1 MLKIRLID
9 FYKLLL
15 RLNQSRL
22 IYLLFYAA
30 VGSQLPFLPLF
41 LSQQGFEN
49 EKVGLLMGLQG
60 LAVLVAPGIASH
72 IADSLKGGAKSVA
85 ILCNLLGAL
94 FLFLL
99 TTTTDLYLSAIL
111 ILSFGLFFVPLFS
124 LVDGIVVSILRS
136 HHEEAMNKFSSIRAF
151 GTIGFMVPSAILAP
165 SFYFFDLPYRFAIY
179 LSASLA
185 LINAIYVFVFLKSD
199 EVESKIHKSAPLVL
213 GLKALRKPPLLLFTI
228 INFLIATAMGTYYSF
243 FSIRL
248 KELGVPSHSIGLIY
262 NLGPL
267 FELPYLFLGGWLI
280 SRLGIKRLIMIAAV
294 AGLFRFLI
302 LALSKSVFLVCVS
315 MIAHS
320 AIIMS
325 LAILVT
331 IILDRYCEP
340 HYRYSVLGLT
350 QILNGGVSRL
360 IGGLTVGL
368 ALQLGISHQHEVT
381 FAFILAAFL
390 CLIALLLSFRLK
402 LD

>member
-1 MLKIRLID
+1 
-9 FYKLLL
+9 
-15 RLNQSRL
+15 
-22 IYLLFYAA
+22 
-30 VGSQLPFLPLF
+30 
-41 LSQQGFEN
+41 
-49 EKVGLLMGLQG
+49 MGLQG

-94 FLFLL
+94 FLFLV
-99 TTTTDLYLSAIL
+99 TTTNDFYLTAIL

-124 LVDGIVVSILRS
+124 LIDGIVVSILRS
-136 HHEEAMNKFSSIRAF
+136 HNENAMSKFSSIRAF

-165 SFYFFDLPYRFAIY
+165 SFYYFDLPYRFAIY
-179 LSASLA
+179 LSATFA
-185 LINAIYVFVFLKSD
+185 LINAVYLIVFLKSD
-199 EVESKIHKSAPLVL
+199 EVESRIHKSAPLLL
-213 GLKALRKPPLLLFTI
+213 GLNALKKPPLFLFTVV
-228 INFLIATAMGTYYSF
+228 NFLIATAMGTYYSF

-280 SRLGIKRLIMIAAV
+280 SRFGIKRLIMIAAI

-302 LALSKSVFLVCVS
+302 LALSNSVFLVCVS
-315 MIAHS
+315 MITHS

-325 LAILVT
+325 LAILINIV
-331 IILDRYCEP
+331 LDKYCEA

-350 QILNGGVSRL
+350 QILLGGVSRL
-360 IGGLTVGL
+360 IGGLTVAL
-368 ALQLGISHQHEVT
+368 ALQLGISHQYEVT
-381 FAFILAAFL
+381 FAFLLATFL
-390 CLIALLLSFRLK
+390 CFVALLLTFRLK
-402 LD
+402 LA